1 MDATPAKASLLTARL
16 PFVARLSL
24 LYIAVAAIL
33 LGIGVRVWQS
43 TNQFAADNDWVAH
56 TYNVKAQI
64 NAVIARLGTLQT
76 DAIGYAAYGDETRL
90 ARFHAQAPL
99 MEDDLGTLL
108 KLVTDNPQ
116 QRERVQNLVA
126 FIHGQRDLAES
137 MVQARQASNHMV
149 AVPADFSSGGA
160 RGVAALMLDEEDNL
174 LVLRKLDTEGS
185 ATRTRTLTSIAIVLS
200 LLFLAL
206 TFWLVRGS
214 HLRGRL
220 ARESLRTANLQ
231 LAETLASANRVSESM
246 TRLSQFGE
254 MLQSCRSLDEVRN
267 GLGGALAEMLPNLG
281 GRLALINPSQ
291 NLVAI
296 GAHWGRHGL
305 IAESVFAPEDCWA
318 LRRGQPYPLA
328 GTRSGFVCK
337 HVHWPNPDMPDA
349 GYLCVPLVAHGEM
362 VGVLTFDGELAPTP
376 EERRIALTAGEQVAL
391 ALANLRLQETLR
403 TQSVR
408 DPLTGLFNRRYLEVS
423 LERELLRAGRRGLP
437 LAVLML
443 DIDHFKRFNDTYG
456 HAAGDTLLAQFAEV
470 LKRSVRAE
478 DIACR
483 YGGEEFTVVLL
494 DADAGGAAQRAEY
507 IRASVADMSVVHR
520 QQQLERV
527 TVSIGAALF
536 PLDAAGREDLL
547 RRADAA
553 LYAAKKA
560 GRNRVQFAATLLAE
574 LSLAAPPATTQ
585 NN

>member
-1 MDATPAKASLLTARL
+1 MGSVDAKTARL
-16 PFVARLSL
+16 GLPLRLSFTVRLSL
-24 LYIAVAAIL
+24 LYLAVAAIL
-33 LGIGVRVWQS
+33 VIVGVRVWHA
-43 TNQFAADNDWVAH
+43 TNQFASDNDWVAH
-56 TYNVKAQI
+56 TYNVEAQI

-76 DAIGYAAYGDETRL
+76 DAIGYAANGDETRL
-90 ARFHAQAPL
+90 ARFRAQAPL
-99 MEDDLGTLL
+99 MEDDLGLLL
-108 KLVTDNPQ
+108 KLVADNPEQVQRAQ
-116 QRERVQNLVA
+116 QLAAAIR
-126 FIHGQRDLAES
+126 GQRDLAAA
-137 MVQARQASNHMV
+137 MLQARQGGNNA
-149 AVPADFSSGGA
+149 AAPADFGIGGV
-160 RGVAALMLDEEDNL
+160 RGLAALMLDEEDRL
-174 LVLRKLDTEGS
+174 LMQRRLDTADA
-185 ATRTRTLTSIAIVLS
+185 ATRTRTLTSIAIALS

-214 HLRGRL
+214 QQRSRR
-220 ARESLRTANLQ
+220 ARESLRAANSQ
-231 LAETLASANRVSESM
+231 LAEALVGANRLSESM

-267 GLGGALAEMLPNLG
+267 GLGGALAEMLPDLG

-291 NLVAI
+291 NLAAI

-318 LRRGQPYPLA
+318 LRRGQAYPLA
-328 GTRSGFVCK
+328 GAHGGFVCK

-349 GYLCVPLVAHGEM
+349 GYLCVPLTAHGETI
-362 VGVLTFDGELAPTP
+362 GVLTFDGERSPTL

-423 LERELLRAGRRGLP
+423 LERELLRASRRSLP

-443 DIDHFKRFNDTYG
+443 DIDYFKRFNDTYG
-456 HAAGDTLLAQFAEV
+456 HEAGDTLLAQFAEV
-470 LKRSVRAE
+470 LKRCVRAE

-494 DADAGGAAQRAEY
+494 DADPDGTAQRAEY
-507 IRASVADMSVVHR
+507 IRATVAEMSVLHR

-527 TVSIGAALF
+527 TVSIGAAVF
-536 PLDAAGREDLL
+536 PRDAASREDLL
-547 RRADAA
+547 RRADTA

-560 GRNRVQFAATLLAE
+560 GRDRVVLASALLEMSVPPGEAAR
-574 LSLAAPPATTQ
+574 Q
-585 NN
+585 G